1 LVSLAGLVSLYW
13 SGFGTL
19 QGPFIVAFLSY
30 LALIFIISSVLLR
43 SFRWG
48 FKASFSALITV
59 SFLSL
64 IHKLSFPS
72 YDSLAPV
79 AYFLVL
85 LLSFLINMII
95 LYGRFVKKKPLFV
108 VYAEYK
114 FAITFVVVSTIL
126 VGLLIASQPLLEQ
139 FGLLSMVGA
148 ALAYL
153 VMLFFLAPFIRLE
166 GEFRSLEE
174 ISREEKRVKN
184 FIRRYGKDRQLYP
197 FFASW
202 LGAAVETVEDYIDS
216 LEAKGYL
223 GHNFFSAHNFFFW
236 FFTFVSFL
244 AGVASAN
251 GSLALSVVPFAPLV
265 VGIVLFAPQSFMR
278 RRTRR
283 LSGVMVL
290 LVAMLVLYLWG
301 YIPLK
306 FGAISALLA
315 LVSIYFA
322 YKDDEVVSM
331 VFASFFTGSLFV
343 LGYSLW
349 KVPVVLTGAPWLITA
364 AVFLLL
370 MYEYYTRG

>member
-1 LVSLAGLVSLYW
+1 
-13 SGFGTL
+13 
-19 QGPFIVAFLSY
+19 
-30 LALIFIISSVLLR
+30 
-43 SFRWG
+43 
-48 FKASFSALITV
+48 
-59 SFLSL
+59 
-64 IHKLSFPS
+64 
-72 YDSLAPV
+72 
-79 AYFLVL
+79 
-85 LLSFLINMII
+85 M
-95 LYGRFVKKKPLFV
+95 
-108 VYAEYK
+108 
-114 FAITFVVVSTIL
+114 
-126 VGLLIASQPLLEQ
+126 
-139 FGLLSMVGA
+139 
-148 ALAYL
+148 
-153 VMLFFLAPFIRLE
+153 
-166 GEFRSLEE
+166 
-174 ISREEKRVKN
+174 
-184 FIRRYGKDRQLYP
+184 
-197 FFASW
+197 
-202 LGAAVETVEDYIDS
+202 
-216 LEAKGYL
+216 
-223 GHNFFSAHNFFFW
+223 
-236 FFTFVSFL
+236 SFL